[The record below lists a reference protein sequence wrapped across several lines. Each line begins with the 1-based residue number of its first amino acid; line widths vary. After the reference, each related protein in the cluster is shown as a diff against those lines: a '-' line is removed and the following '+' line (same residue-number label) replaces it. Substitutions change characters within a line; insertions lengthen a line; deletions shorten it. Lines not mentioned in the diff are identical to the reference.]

1 VSVTTGILIGFWM
14 SILGV
19 DFPVLWGFLAFILNY
34 VPNLGV
40 VIAAVPAV
48 LLTFIQFGAGH
59 AALAGGG
66 YIVVNFIIGTVIEPK
81 LVGRGV
87 GLSTLVVF
95 LSLILWGN
103 LLGLIGMVLC
113 IPFTMTLKFVLENNK
128 ETRWIAVLLGPETPS
143 VTNQK

>member
-1 VSVTTGILIGFWM
+1 M

-19 DFPVLWGFLAFILNY
+19 DFPFLWGFLAFLLNY

-40 VIAAVPAV
+40 VIAAIPAV
-48 LLTFIQFGAGH
+48 LLTLLQLGAGR

-66 YIVVNFIIGTVIEPK
+66 YLAVNFIIGTAIEPR

-95 LSLILWGN
+95 LSLILWGD

-113 IPFTMTLKFVLENNK
+113 IPFTMTLKFALENNK
-128 ETRWIAVLLGPETPS
+128 NTQWIAVLLGPESPPKI
-143 VTNQK
+143 NKN